1 MPDQPFQTVRRAFF
15 WERRVYINYT
25 GDEYLRDFFENA
37 PIGFHVFGPD
47 QIIIDINATELNIIG
62 YEREEVVGKKA
73 WPDLIVPEQRPR
85 FERHWKD
92 INTNGLVTN
101 LQYTV
106 VRKNGERIP
115 VLLNASARFSPEGRL
130 LHTRGSIVD
139 ITKLKKLEEYLRESQ
154 LIMRKN
160 LQSLEQSKDMM
171 EKENTHLRESYSGS
185 IKQRILPLVERIKR
199 RDSTLKK
206 RIVNILENY
215 MADLTGTMLTKL
227 YNPKFGLSD
236 REIEICLLV
245 ESGLTTREIS
255 ELLCT
260 SVRTVD
266 NHRNHIRKKL
276 GISKQ
281 GVDLGLYLKSM

>member
-1 MPDQPFQTVRRAFF
+1 
-15 WERRVYINYT
+15 
-25 GDEYLRDFFENA
+25 
-37 PIGFHVFGPD
+37 
-47 QIIIDINATELNIIG
+47 
-62 YEREEVVGKKA
+62 
-73 WPDLIVPEQRPR
+73 
-85 FERHWKD
+85 
-92 INTNGLVTN
+92 
-101 LQYTV
+101 
-106 VRKNGERIP
+106 
-115 VLLNASARFSPEGRL
+115 
-130 LHTRGSIVD
+130 
-139 ITKLKKLEEYLRESQ
+139 
-154 LIMRKN
+154 MRKN